1 MAIIDKVYKHKNL
14 IIVAAFC
21 LLTAIALAPLSL
33 GWFSNSGNNDVDFEA
48 HAISGYF
55 ESGTGTEGDPYIIS
69 NAYHLYNLAWLQNLG
84 KFTTDTYFELKEG
97 IGSIDVAGQL
107 DGTTGK
113 SGAIPPIGSTK
124 TPFVGHFDGNG
135 VVIKN
140 LWVSTDPADWYEQ
153 PYDVSAYDYAS
164 STDVGLFGNVAYGA
178 NITNFYVENIEVT
191 NTISGTA
198 ETPVNLGIVAGYVD
212 GNISNIGVKNAK
224 FSFNGKNT
232 TNINS
237 EYSLIGSTSD
247 YVKWEDLPPTN
258 AENDSGDDGG
268 GDLIVNPATLSGSI
282 TTTVKIDGGVDAYLV
297 SSLTRNPAAPPAK
310 KFYKYTAKPIVFNS
324 TPTVYSTEDGGMTQL
339 NLGNAIQME
348 QLEIEKEFVDFFGA
362 GSEAYHLMPGGAPGG
377 TNGWNSV
384 DKENPYPANTIYF
397 KPVGPGMCTV
407 SFIRQNNSKD
417 ETMSLYRF
425 KTDDST
431 GKVTEVQE
439 VVLFFKAKG
448 TLGNGDVAYYSI
460 EVTEADVLAGYKY
473 AIGMSS
479 ENYRSG
485 TSAGFIFLKLAG
497 SDIHGG
503 NVPITPPDGQEVR
516 KLNQIAFVS
525 NTAAATTEITMHRS
539 VLDLD
544 HDVTLGETAA
554 VYFNVDIADNKV
566 IYCNAAGLDID
577 ELANATPLE
586 SKEVFTTEPFPPR
599 EDTLPTQ

>member
-1 MAIIDKVYKHKNL
+1 MDFIDKVYNYRK
-14 IIVAAFC
+14 IIILSLLC
-21 LLTAIALAPLSL
+21 LLLAVAMIPMTL
-33 GWFSNSGNNDVDFEA
+33 GWFADSEEDHKFEG
-48 HAISGYF
+48 HAYAGYF
-55 ESGTGTEGDPYIIS
+55 ARGSGTVDDPYVITT
-69 NAYHLYNLAWLQNLG
+69 AYHFYNLAWLKNLNLIDDG
-84 KFTTDTYFELKEG
+84 LYFELESETG
-97 IGSIDVAGQL
+97 YIDIAGQL
-107 DGTTGK
+107 DGTEGR
-113 SGAIPPIGSTK
+113 SGAIPPIGSSSN
-124 TPFVGHFDGNG
+124 PFVGHFNGNG
-135 VVIKN
+135 VVLKN
-140 LWVSTDPADWYEQ
+140 LWVSTDPDDWYEQ
-153 PYDVSAYDYAS
+153 PDDTSAYDYTS
-164 STDVGLFGNVAYGA
+164 NTDVGLFGSVAYGA

-224 FSFNGKNT
+224 FSFNGKNI

-237 EYSLIGSTSD
+237 EYSLIGTTSD

-258 AENDSGDDGG
+258 AENDGGDDGG
-268 GDLIVNPATLSGSI
+268 GDLIVNPATLTGSI

-339 NLGNAIQME
+339 DLGNATQME
-348 QLEIEKEFVDFFGA
+348 QLEIEKEFVDFFGG

-384 DKENPYPANTIYF
+384 TKDNPYPANTIYF

-448 TLGNGDVAYYSI
+448 TLGNGDIAYYSI

-485 TSAGFIFLKLAG
+485 SSAGFIFLKLAG

-503 NVPITPPDGQEVR
+503 NLPITPPRGPGR
-516 KLNQIAFVS
+516 
-525 NTAAATTEITMHRS
+525 
-539 VLDLD
+539 
-544 HDVTLGETAA
+544 
-554 VYFNVDIADNKV
+554 
-566 IYCNAAGLDID
+566 
-577 ELANATPLE
+577 
-586 SKEVFTTEPFPPR
+586 
-599 EDTLPTQ
+599 